1 MRYQQRMA
9 RLVERKIQ
17 QTREKLAVLG
27 ARDEDDY
34 GLVLPPEGFVP
45 ELPVRDEN
53 GSFAGAYAWGKNF
66 RYLMEK
72 VCRQHNRKIYYRTW
86 GFGAFQYDPE
96 CYLQISGQ
104 IEPHEKFFFSMLRV
118 ERVASTPFDFI
129 VATLAYLA
137 MMPPTPWVSIT
148 PIRS

>member
-53 GSFAGAYAWGKNF
+53 GS
-66 RYLMEK
+66 LS
-72 VCRQHNRKIYYRTW
+72 CRSGMKTVRLPGHMRGGRT
-86 GFGAFQYDPE
+86 
-96 CYLQISGQ
+96 SG
-104 IEPHEKFFFSMLRV
+104 
-118 ERVASTPFDFI
+118 T
-129 VATLAYLA
+129 
-137 MMPPTPWVSIT
+137 
-148 PIRS
+148 

>member
-45 ELPVRDEN
+45 ELPGICVGEELPVPDGEPS
-53 GSFAGAYAWGKNF
+53 G
-66 RYLMEK
+66 L
-72 VCRQHNRKIYYRTW
+72 YRP
-86 GFGAFQYDPE
+86 G
-96 CYLQISGQ
+96 
-104 IEPHEKFFFSMLRV
+104 
-118 ERVASTPFDFI
+118 
-129 VATLAYLA
+129 
-137 MMPPTPWVSIT
+137 
-148 PIRS
+148 

>member
-45 ELPVRDEN
+45 ELPVRVVIF
-53 GSFAGAYAWGKNF
+53 SFALAFAFVKIF
-66 RYLMEK
+66 RYLM
-72 VCRQHNRKIYYRTW
+72 
-86 GFGAFQYDPE
+86 
-96 CYLQISGQ
+96 
-104 IEPHEKFFFSMLRV
+104 
-118 ERVASTPFDFI
+118 
-129 VATLAYLA
+129 
-137 MMPPTPWVSIT
+137 
-148 PIRS
+148 